1 MAQQRRVIFLNRFF
15 YPDHSPTSELLS
27 DVAFALAERGFEVSV
42 VTSRQRYDAA
52 QADLAKRETVRAV
65 DIKRVWTS
73 RRGRAQLAGRSVDY
87 LTYYA
92 AAAWHVLRSAHSGD
106 VVVAKTDPPLLSVV
120 LAPIAKLKGADLVN
134 WLQDVFPEVAERL
147 NTGGSG
153 GRFFARAVMPI
164 RNWSLKSAKMNVV
177 VGDGM
182 AAQLKAQ
189 GIPEKLIT
197 VINNWADASFIRPV
211 AEQDNQL
218 RKEWIPDGRFV
229 VAYAGNL
236 GRAHDVDT
244 ILSAMTLLQDRAVM
258 LPNDVAAKVIFLFV
272 GGGAKR
278 AKLER
283 EAMKRGLTNF
293 RVRQYQP
300 KERLSETLGV
310 GDVHLVS
317 LDPRLEGLIVPSKF
331 YGIAA
336 AGRPT
341 IFVGSSLGEIAR
353 MIAHHRCGYTVSPD
367 DGEALA
373 DRIQQLASNRALCSD
388 MGARA
393 REAFEAHWEKTQ
405 ALAKWEEILLNVRK
419 AKR

>member
-27 DVAFALAERGFEVSV
+27 DLAFALAERGFEVSV

-52 QADLAKRETVRAV
+52 RADLAKKETVRGV

-73 RRGRAQLAGRSVDY
+73 RRGRTQLAGRSVDY

-120 LAPIAKLKGADLVN
+120 LAPIAKLKGAHLVN

-147 NTGGSG
+147 NTGGSR

-177 VGDGM
+177 VGNSM
-182 AAQLKAQ
+182 AAHLKTQ
-189 GIPEKLIT
+189 GVPEKLIT
-197 VINNWADASFIRPV
+197 VINNWADASLIRPV
-211 AEQDNQL
+211 AEQENQL
-218 RKEWIPDGRFV
+218 RTEWIPPERFV
-229 VAYAGNL
+229 VCYAGNL

-244 ILSAMTLLQDRAVM
+244 ILSAMTLLQDHAVM
-258 LPNDVAAKVIFLFV
+258 SPNDLAARVMFLFV
-272 GGGAKR
+272 GGGAKW

-283 EAMKRGLTNF
+283 EATKRTLTNF
-293 RVRQYQP
+293 RVRPYQP
-300 KERLSETLGV
+300 KEQLSETLGV

-317 LDPRLEGLIVPSKF
+317 LDPSLEGLIVPSKF

-341 IFVGSSLGEIAR
+341 LFVGSPLGEIAR
-353 MIAHHRCGYTVSPD
+353 TIAHYRCGYTVSPG

-373 DRIQQLASNRALCSD
+373 DRILELASNRGLCSE
-388 MGARA
+388 MGTRA
-393 REAFEAHWEKTQ
+393 REAFEANWDKRQ
-405 ALAKWEEILLNVRK
+405 ALAKWEAVLLAAQKN
-419 AKR
+419 